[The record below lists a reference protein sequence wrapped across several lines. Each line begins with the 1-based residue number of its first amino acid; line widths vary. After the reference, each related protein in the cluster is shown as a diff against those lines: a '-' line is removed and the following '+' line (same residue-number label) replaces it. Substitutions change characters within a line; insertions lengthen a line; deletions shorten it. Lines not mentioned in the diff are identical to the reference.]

1 MTVNIG
7 YDKIRTVEVFNLM
20 AYAESEVKS
29 CERSK
34 TFQLLRKKCY
44 VIIWL
49 CQCVKGK
56 EQG

>member
-34 TFQLLRKKCY
+34 TFQLLR
-44 VIIWL
+44 
-49 CQCVKGK
+49 
-56 EQG
+56 